1 MNLTWRRPMRYFSS
15 GDEDAFFRW
24 LESIPGVIRV
34 RGVGRELLIELRSV
48 RISAEALRELIALYR
63 RYGGQLR
70 DLAVFE
76 NAGNRGWFRDPNA
89 YWYRGVFG
97 RGK

>member
-15 GDEDAFFRW
+15 RDEQAFFRW
-24 LESIPGVIRV
+24 LESIPGVIGV
-34 RGVGRELLIELRSV
+34 RGVGRELRIELRSPRV
-48 RISAEALRELIALYR
+48 SAEALKELIALYR
-63 RYGGQLR
+63 RYGGRLR

-76 NAGNRGWFRDPNA
+76 SPGNRRWFRNPKA

-97 RGK
+97 STK